1 MPRAILKGLAINA
14 DHQADADRRILL
26 IKSKASQEKDY
37 RQRMEKMDRALY
49 QDDEEVQEDL
59 TETEFPAEKQLPPP
73 LVK

>member
-1 MPRAILKGLAINA
+1 
-14 DHQADADRRILL
+14 
-26 IKSKASQEKDY
+26 
-37 RQRMEKMDRALY
+37 MEKMDRALY